1 MGFLPSILFWPS
13 SLINLDSQILSIPFY
28 NLNQKTHQNEIQ
40 KLINEQ
46 ARSITKMYPST
57 PIEALISESGLIPT
71 YILLYFW

>member
-1 MGFLPSILFWPS
+1 MGFLSSILFWPS
-13 SLINLDSQILSIPFY
+13 SLINLDNQILSIPFY

-57 PIEALISESGLIPT
+57 PIDALISELGLIPT
-71 YILLYFW
+71 YILLDFS